1 MKKRMKFVESYQG
14 SEIYQS
20 VENLNFLVRFC
31 NGKKCFFSEEEFTNL
46 EKAREEIILY
56 IASGEA
62 DKEIVLLRD
71 KLNKLLNN

>member
-1 MKKRMKFVESYQG
+1 MKKRMNFIEFYQC

-20 VENLNFLVRFC
+20 VENFNFLVHFC
-31 NGKKCFFSEEEFTNL
+31 NGKKSFFSEEEFPTL